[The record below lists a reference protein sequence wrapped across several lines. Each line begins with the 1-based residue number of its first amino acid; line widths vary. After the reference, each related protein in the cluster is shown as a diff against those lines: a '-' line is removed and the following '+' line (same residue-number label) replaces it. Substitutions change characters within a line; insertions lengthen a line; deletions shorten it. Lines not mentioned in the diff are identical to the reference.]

1 MGSPKRYL
9 VCAEPG
15 KFCRDVCLFPAQKH
29 ETYERPCRANGDRL
43 VIVAHQPLGCHE
55 DVGGGGGA
63 VACEGG
69 DTDSDQSL
77 RPPRV

>member
-29 ETYERPCRANGDRL
+29 ETYERPCPANEHRL
-43 VIVAHQPLGCHE
+43 VIVAFQPLGCPE

-63 VACEGG
+63 VAREGG
-69 DTDSDQSL
+69 DTDSEPSL
-77 RPPRV
+77 RPSRV